1 MTAQLSELARETE
14 PYVVKLREQ
23 LHRIPE
29 LRFEEERTLAV
40 VRHEIEARTAASR
53 RTPRDIEIREYK
65 GGLVVDVTV
74 DPAAERW
81 LFRADVD
88 GLPIPE
94 QTGLPY
100 TSIHPGRMHACGH
113 DAHTAMLLGAFSL
126 LVGPV
131 TPTRNLRFVWQ
142 RAEENPLTES
152 GGAMLVREGACEGVS
167 RVYGLHVDANKK
179 SGWFLSRSGAHMAN
193 SDRLQVQITCQGGH
207 VARPHHGS
215 NAADIAVDVCS
226 ALRGFGL
233 RTLGPQE
240 AISLVPAIVRA
251 GTASNVRPDTA
262 ELWFAVRN
270 FLDAERRQALETA
283 LTREIEQVV
292 RRYADAAVTVTPVR
306 GHPSLVN
313 TATEVEWVRGLLH
326 AAGLETR
333 EDEIR
338 FGGEDFAWYLRARPG
353 CFWFLGAQ
361 GDGSADHHAPRFNP
375 DPGVFWRGVHYW
387 LILAMAPG
395 GPRDD
400 R

>member
-1 MTAQLSELARETE
+1 MTTQLLELAREAE
-14 PYVVKLREQ
+14 PYVLKLREE

-40 VRHEIEARTAASR
+40 VHREVEDRRAASSR
-53 RTPRDIEIREYK
+53 LQNVEIREYQ
-65 GGLVVDVTV
+65 GGLVVDVTMH
-74 DPAAERW
+74 PAAERW
-81 LFRADVD
+81 LLRADID
-88 GLPIPE
+88 GLPVPE

-100 TSIHPGRMHACGH
+100 SSTHPGRMHACGH

-126 LVGPV
+126 LVGPA

-142 RAEENPLTES
+142 RAEENPVTES
-152 GGAMLVREGACEGVS
+152 GGAMLVREGVCEGVS
-167 RVYGLHVDANKK
+167 RVYGLHVDANRT

-193 SDRLQVQITCQGGH
+193 SDRLQVHITCQGGH
-207 VARPHHGS
+207 VARPHQGS
-215 NAADIAVDVCS
+215 NAADIAVDVCA

-233 RTLGPQE
+233 RTLGPLE
-240 AISLVPAIVRA
+240 AVSLVPAIVRA

-270 FLDAERRQALETA
+270 FLDAERRQVFEAA

-292 RRYADAAVTVTPVR
+292 RRYTDATVTVTPVR
-306 GHPSLVN
+306 GHPSLIN
-313 TATEVEWVRGLLH
+313 SPTEVERVRGLLH
-326 AAGLETR
+326 AGGLDTR
-333 EDEIR
+333 EDDIR

-361 GDGSADHHAPRFNP
+361 GDGSGDHHAPRFNP
-375 DPGVFWRGVHYW
+375 DPTVFWHGVHYW
-387 LILAMAPG
+387 LILAMAPAG
-395 GPRDD
+395 LPDD